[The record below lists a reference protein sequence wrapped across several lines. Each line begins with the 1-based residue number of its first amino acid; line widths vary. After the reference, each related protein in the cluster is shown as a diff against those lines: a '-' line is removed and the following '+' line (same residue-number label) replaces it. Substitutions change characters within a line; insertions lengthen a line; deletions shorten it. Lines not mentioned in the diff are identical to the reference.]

1 MAAARAKL
9 SAGLVMYRGFPTLE
23 VFLIHPGGPFF
34 AKKDLGAWS
43 IPKGLVEPGEDPRLA
58 ALREFSEEVG
68 LPVTGELLDLG
79 SVTQKGGKRVSA
91 WAFAGDAPEGYA
103 PASNSFEIE
112 WPPRSGRRRRS
123 PRRRRPRSS
132 AAGAMAARPRPV
144 RPSSSRGP
152 RSRGGRR
159 DPGVR

>member
-9 SAGLVMYRGFPTLE
+9 SAGLVMYRGFPALE

-43 IPKGLVEPGEDPRLA
+43 IPKGLIEPGEDPRLA

-68 LPVTGELLDLG
+68 LPVTSELLELG

-91 WAFAGDAPEGYA
+91 WAFAGDAPPGYA

-112 WPPRSGRRRRS
+112 WPPRSGRMRS
-123 PRRRRPRSS
+123 FPEVDRAEFFPVEIARQKLI
-132 AAGAMAARPRPV
+132 AAQVPFLDRLLEQL
-144 RPSSSRGP
+144 SR
-152 RSRGGRR
+152 
-159 DPGVR
+159 

>member
-112 WPPRSGRRRRS
+112 WPPRSGRRQSFPEVDRAEFFPVDIARQKLI
-123 PRRRRPRSS
+123 
-132 AAGAMAARPRPV
+132 AAQVPFLDRLLEQLA
-144 RPSSSRGP
+144 S
-152 RSRGGRR
+152 
-159 DPGVR
+159 

>member
-1 MAAARAKL
+1 VAAARAKL
-9 SAGLVMYRGFPTLE
+9 SAGLVMYRGFPALE

-43 IPKGLVEPGEDPRLA
+43 IPKGLIEPGEDPRLA

-68 LPVTGELLDLG
+68 LPVTSELLELG

-91 WAFAGDAPEGYA
+91 WAFAGDAPPGYA

-112 WPPRSGRRRRS
+112 WPPRSGRMRS
-123 PRRRRPRSS
+123 FPEVDRAEFFPVEIARQKLI
-132 AAGAMAARPRPV
+132 AAQVPFLDRLLEQL
-144 RPSSSRGP
+144 SR
-152 RSRGGRR
+152 
-159 DPGVR
+159 

>member
-9 SAGLVMYRGFPTLE
+9 SAGLIMYRGFPALE
-23 VFLIHPGGPFF
+23 VFLVHPGGPFF

-43 IPKGLVEPGEDPRLA
+43 IPKGLVEPDEEPRLA

-68 LPVTGELLDLG
+68 LPVTGELLELG

-91 WAFAGDAPEGYA
+91 WAFAGDAPAGYM

-112 WPPRSGRRRRS
+112 WPPRSGHMRS
-123 PRRRRPRSS
+123 FPEVDRAEFFPVELARQKLI
-132 AAGAMAARPRPV
+132 AAQVPLLDRLLEQL
-144 RPSSSRGP
+144 SR
-152 RSRGGRR
+152 
-159 DPGVR
+159 